1 MPVLWSRIRSLFNP
15 PAGSAAAPAAPE
27 REERAAPRE
36 VVRHSHALEQ
46 LLYALRD
53 HQGLKILDLGE
64 VNQAN
69 VGFLTSLG
77 HRLYSE
83 DFLHTVDA
91 VFGGGDPAATQIS
104 AARVEDFFSQALRF
118 PPQHFDAALL
128 WDTFEYLTQPL
139 MERVMLRLMDVVRPG
154 GVMMACFRADVR
166 GETAPLYSYRIVD
179 GRSIQLAVRGE
190 RRLLQKFNNRAIE
203 KVFEPCGSVKF
214 FLTRDSL
221 REVIVRR

>member
-1 MPVLWSRIRSLFNP
+1 LWDRIRSLFNSP
-15 PAGSAAAPAAPE
+15 PEAGAAPE
-27 REERAAPRE
+27 GSQVEKEERAGPRE

-46 LLYALRD
+46 MLYALRD
-53 HQGLKILDLGE
+53 RQGLKILDLGE

-83 DFLHTVDA
+83 DFLHTVDG
-91 VFGGGDPAATQIS
+91 VFGDGDPEAAQMP
-104 AARVEDFFSQALRF
+104 AARVEEFFAQALRF

-128 WDTFEYLTQPL
+128 WDTFEYLTKPL
-139 MERVMLRLMDVVRPG
+139 MERAMARLIDVVRPG
-154 GVMMACFRADVR
+154 GVMLACFHADVK
-166 GETAPLYSYRIVD
+166 GDTAPLYSYRIMD

-190 RRLLQKFNNRAIE
+190 RRLLQRFNNRTIE
-203 KVFEPCGSVKF
+203 NVFQPCSSVKF

>member
-1 MPVLWSRIRSLFNP
+1 MWDRIRSLFNS
-15 PAGSAAAPAAPE
+15 PAEISAAPAPPVSEDRAPA
-27 REERAAPRE
+27 RD

-46 LLYALRD
+46 LLHTLRD

-91 VFGGGDPAATQIS
+91 VFGEGDPAVTQLS
-104 AARVEDFFSQALRF
+104 AARTEDFFSQALRF

-154 GVMMACFRADVR
+154 GMMMACFHADVR
-166 GETAPLYSYRIVD
+166 SEDAPLYSYRIVD

-190 RRLLQKFNNRAIE
+190 RRLLQKFNNRSIE